1 MEERAKKAASALTGF
16 VYRHRMGFT
25 LAATVVGLTAVNRA
39 AIRDH
44 DNFLKGKGLYN
55 EYYCIHPK

>member
-1 MEERAKKAASALTGF
+1 MEEYAKKTASAVTGF
-16 VYRHRMGFT
+16 VYRHRTGIAF
-25 LAATVVGLTAVNRA
+25 AATTLGLIAVNRL

-44 DNFLKGKGLYN
+44 DNFLKSKGLYN

>member
-1 MEERAKKAASALTGF
+1 MEEHAKKAASAVTGF
-16 VYRHRMGFT
+16 VYRHR
-25 LAATVVGLTAVNRA
+25 VGLMFVATTVGLVAANRV

-44 DNFLKGKGLYN
+44 DNFLKSKGLYN